1 MTMTKTKRGY
11 MYNILLLASLG
22 AYVFDTVREGVQ
34 LEANVKAKRG
44 NLRKRQLMNERV
56 SNNFT
61 IHSV

>member
-1 MTMTKTKRGY
+1 

-22 AYVFDTVREGVQ
+22 AYVFDTVQEGVQ